1 MVFSKIWRNQLS
13 SKFNHISIQH
23 LTGAIR
29 ILHHIR
35 AVSVP
40 ILTDDF
46 RQKLLDEAQNYP
58 LRYIN
63 NSMGSGKNEVKQE
76 MYLQNQLRMN
86 GALGELVSNFQILF
100 NDSISGLE
108 FFDAEV
114 VFNDWIIQKY
124 VPGCIGIT
132 PHRDRTDYRHMIC
145 LFVLSGYGRF
155 HISKD
160 RVKSD
165 SMEIVNLPGD
175 VILMPGPGFKGMHHR
190 PFHYLEDIT
199 TDRWVFGLRHDET
212 KLNDNHDITRL
223 I

>member
-1 MVFSKIWRNQLS
+1 MLRQ
-13 SKFNHISIQH
+13 
-23 LTGAIR
+23 
-29 ILHHIR
+29 IR

-46 RQKLLDEAQNYP
+46 RHELLEEAQSYP

-63 NSMGSGKNEVKQE
+63 NSMGSGENEVKQE
-76 MYLQNQLRMN
+76 MYLQNQLRMD
-86 GALGELVSNFQILF
+86 GAFGELVSNFQILF
-100 NDSISGLE
+100 NESISERG
-108 FFDAEV
+108 FFDDEV

-145 LFVLSGYGRF
+145 LFVLSGFGRF

-160 RVKSD
+160 RAKND

-175 VILMPGPGFKGMHHR
+175 VILMPGPGFKGMLHR

-199 TDRWVFGLRHDET
+199 TDRWIFGLRHDET
-212 KLNDNHDITRL
+212 KLSDERDISD
-223 I
+223 